1 MKEKI
6 LEMLKMQEALDNS
19 FLQYMGYDKLDI
31 DKVRMALFDELGEV
45 NHEMKAEWC
54 YWKKSQKP
62 VDRDKLKE
70 ELSDVWHFALTL
82 HRLEYGI
89 CFDGFNT
96 EYETKEYIDYIKRKR
111 NNWFEC
117 LNRAINEDDY
127 VLFEVF
133 DLTYALGFT
142 FDDIYQAYIDKNKE
156 NYERM
161 KRGY

>member
-6 LEMLKMQEALDNS
+6 IEMLKMQEALDNS
-19 FLQYMGYDKLDI
+19 FLQYMGNDKLDI
-31 DKVRMALFDELGEV
+31 EKVRMALFDELGEV

-82 HRLEYGI
+82 HRLFNDYNFSISKYNKVEKLYRAQK
-89 CFDGFNT
+89 CWFDILKVVADGYVNVLYHTMILT
-96 EYETKEYIDYIKRKR
+96 ER
-111 NNWFEC
+111 
-117 LNRAINEDDY
+117 
-127 VLFEVF
+127 
-133 DLTYALGFT
+133 LGFT
-142 FDDIYQAYIDKNKE
+142 FDEIYQAYIDKNKE